1 MKMTE
6 STILITGANRGIG
19 RSLVDEALERGAA
32 KVYATYRAEANR
44 ADLEGIDPRVIPIQ
58 LDLSDK
64 ASIARLGETVSS
76 LNVLINNAG
85 IFTGT
90 DLLGDTEDQARADIE
105 TNFFGTLGVTKA
117 LLPALRE
124 GGSAAI
130 VNVSSIAA
138 LASMPGFGGYSA
150 AKAAVHSMTQ
160 SIRGKLKPEGIA
172 VHGVYPGPVA
182 TRLTDGFEM
191 DTTPASVVATSILV
205 GVEEGTEDIFPDAMS
220 RQTGPLFMSN
230 PKQLE
235 KTFSEF

>member
-1 MKMTE
+1 MKIPE
-6 STILITGANRGIG
+6 ATILITGANRGIG
-19 RSLVDEALERGAA
+19 RALVDKALERGAA
-32 KVYATYRAEANR
+32 KVYATYRSDANR
-44 ADLEGIDPRVIPIQ
+44 ADLEGIDPRVVPVQ

-64 ASIARLGETVSS
+64 ASIERLGQAVPAI
-76 LNVLINNAG
+76 NVLINNAG

-90 DLLGDTEDQARADIE
+90 DLLADTEDQARADIE
-105 TNFFGTLGVTKA
+105 TNFFGTLAVTKA
-117 LLPALRE
+117 LLPALRA

-130 VNVSSIAA
+130 VNVSSIAG

-150 AKAAVHSMTQ
+150 AKAALHSLTQ
-160 SIRGKLKPEGIA
+160 SLRGRLKGEGIA

-191 DTTPASVVATSILV
+191 DTTPAPVVATSILV
-205 GVEEGTEDIFPDAMS
+205 GVDEGTVEIFPDSMS

-235 KTFSEF
+235 QTFSDF